1 MARATAQ
8 PSDAPMPPSNDAPTL
23 SDSDALTLSDSD
35 APTPLSEEVQPA
47 PPTLIDEYSGQG
59 GSYTLDP
66 ATGIRTLVQRT
77 KPSAP

>member
-8 PSDAPMPPSNDAPTL
+8 PSDVPMPPSNDAP
-23 SDSDALTLSDSD
+23 TLSDSD

>member
-8 PSDAPMPPSNDAPTL
+8 PSDAPMPPSNDAPTPL
-23 SDSDALTLSDSD
+23 SD

>member
-8 PSDAPMPPSNDAPTL
+8 PSDAPMPPSNDAP
-23 SDSDALTLSDSD
+23 TLSDSD

-66 ATGIRTLVQRT
+66 ATGIRILVQRT

>member
-8 PSDAPMPPSNDAPTL
+8 PSDAPMPPSNDAPTPL
-23 SDSDALTLSDSD
+23 SD
-35 APTPLSEEVQPA
+35 APTPLSEEVEPA

>member
-8 PSDAPMPPSNDAPTL
+8 PSDAPMPPSNDAPTPL
-23 SDSDALTLSDSD
+23 SD

-66 ATGIRTLVQRT
+66 ATGIRILVQRT